1 MPRPRIDTLLQMRT
15 LRAAMTDMAMQ
26 TVGQIRDNFYTQ
38 GIFPFGEAWHG
49 QTRPWTNAN
58 GWFEENK
65 RREGKPNAWHSTGEG
80 VESFHWQVTGDLD
93 NDNLPPRSLTFDFF
107 YAEHLKF
114 AEMGVGK
121 GRPYSKSLHRMA
133 TLGGIGATS
142 FYHDGVPSPLWQ
154 TSDVP
159 RQAIREILSSIYPA
173 RIGGHYRRTT
183 NQWLARQD
191 ALVRQE
197 RHSSRPSFRSQI
209 SRCKMVSPSIPT
221 HPINP
226 INHTTLWHE
235 ITTATHK

>member
-1 MPRPRIDTLLQMRT
+1 MARPRIDTLLQMRT

-65 RREGKPNAWHSTGEG
+65 RREGKPNAWYSTGEG

-121 GRPYSKSLHRMA
+121 GRPYSSTKHTGNA
-133 TLGGIGATS
+133 K
-142 FYHDGVPSPLWQ
+142 Y
-154 TSDVP
+154 
-159 RQAIREILSSIYPA
+159 
-173 RIGGHYRRTT
+173 T
-183 NQWLARQD
+183 NRYTEWRPWEG
-191 ALVRQE
+191 LVQ
-197 RHSSRPSFRSQI
+197 RPSIMMEFRHLSGRLQMYLAKRYEKYYQVYTLQGLEGITGERQI
-209 SRCKMVSPSIPT
+209 SGLHGKMRWYVKSDILPDLPFG
-221 HPINP
+221 P
-226 INHTTLWHE
+226 
-235 ITTATHK
+235 K